1 MTRIPRLRC
10 WARRVRGAVAIETV
24 IVLPLILLIAFA
36 SIELGFAW
44 QRSREVNNAT
54 RSAARVASNLG
65 DGRFADEEALLTL
78 QAGVREVDSV
88 AGVAIFKSAT
98 PDGVVPELCK
108 TQSVNGVCNYYSGAA
123 FAAITAT
130 SFGTDDG
137 SCGGDPD
144 AAWCPLNRQ
153 RDPESNPDYIG
164 IWVRIE
170 QDPITGIFP
179 GSGSLLTIEDTAV
192 MRAEPEVTL

>member
-1 MTRIPRLRC
+1 MTPFPSLRR
-10 WARRVRGAVAIETV
+10 WFRRARGAVAVETV

-65 DGRFADEEALLTL
+65 DDRFADEEALLTL

-98 PDGVVPELCK
+98 ADGVVPELCK
-108 TQSVNGVCNYYSGAA
+108 TQSVNGVCNYYSGAD
-123 FAAITAT
+123 FAAIGAT

-170 QDPITGIFP
+170 QDAITGIFP
-179 GSGSLLTIEDTAV
+179 GAGSLLTIEDTAV